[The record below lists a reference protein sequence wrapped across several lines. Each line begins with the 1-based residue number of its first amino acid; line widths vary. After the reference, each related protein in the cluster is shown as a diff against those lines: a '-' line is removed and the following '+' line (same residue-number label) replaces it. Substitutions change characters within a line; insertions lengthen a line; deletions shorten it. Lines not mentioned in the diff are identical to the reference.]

1 MLRREKSRRL
11 QALQTIFGLQ
21 GFRPGQE
28 KAVDALLR
36 GRDLICILPTGAG
49 KSLCWQLPAALHE
62 GWTLV
67 VSPLIALMRDQLRGL
82 QAHGLDAICLDS
94 LQTEQER

>member
-1 MLRREKSRRL
+1 M
-11 QALQTIFGLQ
+11 
-21 GFRPGQE
+21 
-28 KAVDALLR
+28 DALLR

-82 QAHGLDAICLDS
+82 QARGLDAVCLDS
-94 LQTEQER
+94 LQTEEEREASLRLVETGQARIMLVSPERL